1 MELAVWYVVAACSC
15 SLLLAA
21 ASLLWCALFSSPSSI
36 HKHLERTQAA
46 AESAL
51 TRADGMEVRFLEH
64 KMETTA
70 LHEAIEG
77 VLDSVEKK
85 RRQTAAASSKLQL
98 ADQPAAQTREEMLAA
113 ARRTVYG
120 TG

>member
-1 MELAVWYVVAACSC
+1 VITACTL

-21 ASLLWCALFSSPSSI
+21 ASLVWCALFSSPSSI

-51 TRADGMEVRFLEH
+51 GRADGMEVRFLEH
-64 KMETTA
+64 KVETTA

-85 RRQTAAASSKLQL
+85 RRQTAAASSKLNL
-98 ADQPAAQTREEMLAA
+98 AAPPTAPQSRDEMLAE
-113 ARRTVYG
+113 ARAKIYG
-120 TG
+120 AG